1 MNRKRTKEKITHHF
15 AVRTKRLMQKHELSI
30 ARLSAAIGI
39 SRPALSRYLDELTTP
54 DIAILAAVSN
64 YFNVSTDYLLG
75 FTRAAQRRKDVEC
88 NSSEFD

>member
-1 MNRKRTKEKITHHF
+1 MNRKRTKEKFTHHF
-15 AVRTKRLMQKHELSI
+15 AVRTARLMQRRELSRE
-30 ARLSAAIGI
+30 RLAASIGI
-39 SRPALSRYLDELTTP
+39 SRSTLSRYLDELTTP
-54 DIAILAAVSN
+54 DIAVLAAISD